1 MDMASGSVKV
11 EEVTMVT
18 YGDGAAEVN
27 RPWPLSWSAVWTG
40 ALAAIA
46 MILIF
51 GLVGVAVGAHRVG
64 HPFGAWHDVSLLALA
79 WSVFGAFI
87 SFAVG
92 GWAAAKVAGLRR
104 SETAMLHGS
113 IAWLVAVPILLAMA
127 SGRHRLL
134 RHVVRRTGRD
144 ARMGNPGRRGG
155 AGPECCARGTQRG
168 PRRGDRAPARAR
180 RRGDRR
186 VDGLGGA
193 DDVHALPD
201 AAAALRHGGLVTC
214 HSYCSGFSA
223 FR

>member
-1 MDMASGSVKV
+1 MDIASGRVKV

-40 ALAAIA
+40 ALSAIA

-64 HPFGAWHDVSLLALA
+64 HPFGAWHDVSFLALA
-79 WSVFGAFI
+79 WSVFSAFI

-127 SGRHRLL
+127 SLGA
-134 RHVVRRTGRD
+134 TAYFGTWY
-144 ARMGNPGRRGG
+144 GG
-155 AGPECCARGTQRG
+155 LAGT
-168 PRRGDRAPARAR
+168 PAW
-180 RRGDRR
+180 
-186 VDGLGGA
+186 VT
-193 DDVHALPD
+193 P
-201 AAAALRHGGLVTC
+201 AAAAVQDPNAALAARNAALAAVTALLLGLVGGVIGGWMG
-214 HSYCSGFSA
+214 SGEPMTFTHYRTRPLRSGTEGW
-223 FR
+223 

>member
-1 MDMASGSVKV
+1 MDMASGGVKV

-46 MILIF
+46 LILIF

-64 HPFGAWHDVSLLALA
+64 QPFGTLHDMTFLALA
-79 WSVFGAFI
+79 WSVFSAFI

-127 SGRHRLL
+127 SLGA
-134 RHVVRRTGRD
+134 TAYFGTWY
-144 ARMGNPGRRGG
+144 GG
-155 AGPECCARGTQRG
+155 LAGT
-168 PRRGDRAPARAR
+168 PAW
-180 RRGDRR
+180 
-186 VDGLGGA
+186 VT
-193 DDVHALPD
+193 P
-201 AAAALRHGGLVTC
+201 AAAAVQDPNAALVARNAALAAVTALLLGLVGGVIGGWMG
-214 HSYCSGFSA
+214 SGEPMTFTHYRTRPLRSGTEEGW
-223 FR
+223 